1 MPTIVWILPQNRCPL
16 GQSNGRDSLC
26 GQKQLIR
33 KDVIEIELLADIKR
47 QLLAPE
53 FAKEMAREIRK
64 RVDDRPPS
72 TTKKDIAKLDRQI
85 QNVVDSLTAAGQS
98 DALTA
103 KLRDLEER
111 KATLASDLEQ
121 ISTPVDLCSGAQDKW
136 REIVSN
142 LENIHKYAKPDEVEI
157 AREALKGI
165 IGQVTVAE
173 EKHHVVAYP
182 MLGNN
187 VVYNSGAQKR
197 T

>member
-1 MPTIVWILPQNRCPL
+1 MRRAA
-16 GQSNGRDSLC
+16 S
-26 GQKQLIR
+26 K
-33 KDVIEIELLADIKR
+33 
-47 QLLAPE
+47 
-53 FAKEMAREIRK
+53 
-64 RVDDRPPS
+64 PS

-111 KATLASDLEQ
+111 KQELTLGMEKGRS
-121 ISTPVDLCSGAQDKW
+121 STLLTAGAQDKW
-136 REIVSN
+136 HEIVSN
-142 LENIHKYAKPDEVEI
+142 LENIHKYAQPDEVEI

-165 IGQVTVAE
+165 IGEVTVVE
-173 EKHHVVAYP
+173 EKHHVVTYP
-182 MLGNN
+182 MLGAN

>member
-1 MPTIVWILPQNRCPL
+1 M
-16 GQSNGRDSLC
+16 C

-47 QLLAPE
+47 QLLEPG
-53 FAKEMAREIRK
+53 FAKEMEREIRK
-64 RVDDRPPS
+64 RVHAHEPQPS
-72 TTKKDIAKLDRQI
+72 TKKDIAKFDRQI
-85 QNVVDSLTAAGQS
+85 NDLAETICEVGRS
-98 DALTA
+98 DILTA

-111 KATLASDLEQ
+111 KATLASYLANVE
-121 ISTPVDLCSGAQDKW
+121 STTHLTVGAQDKW

-142 LENIHKYAKPDEVEI
+142 LENIHKYAQPDEVET

>member
-1 MPTIVWILPQNRCPL
+1 M
-16 GQSNGRDSLC
+16 C

-111 KATLASDLEQ
+111 KYQLTGNLEKAAPAMFL
-121 ISTPVDLCSGAQDKW
+121 TTGAQDKW
-136 REIVSN
+136 HEIVSN

-165 IGQVTVAE
+165 IGEVTVVE

-182 MLGNN
+182 MLGAN